1 LSLNGLAAFFVAVT
15 IVHFYYCIPVPVH
28 IFWVNAL
35 STFRD
40 GERLGKRSR
49 KDKKDDKN
57 FERKK
62 GQT

>member
-1 LSLNGLAAFFVAVT
+1 L
-15 IVHFYYCIPVPVH
+15 
-28 IFWVNAL
+28 VNAL

-40 GERLGKRSR
+40 GERLGKISR
-49 KDKKDDKN
+49 KDMKDYKN